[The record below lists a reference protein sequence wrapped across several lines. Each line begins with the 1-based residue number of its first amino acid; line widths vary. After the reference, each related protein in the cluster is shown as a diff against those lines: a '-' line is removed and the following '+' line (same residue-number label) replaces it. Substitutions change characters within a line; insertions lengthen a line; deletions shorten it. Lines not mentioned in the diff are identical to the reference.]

1 MSNRVELKTY
11 ADMDGKIIQEILY
24 IEDDVIKTV
33 DFRMVD
39 TSDDQIRKA
48 LIKLGWT
55 PPPLKE

>member
-1 MSNRVELKTY
+1 
-11 ADMDGKIIQEILY
+11 MDGKIIQEILY

-39 TSDDQIRKA
+39 TCDDQIRKA